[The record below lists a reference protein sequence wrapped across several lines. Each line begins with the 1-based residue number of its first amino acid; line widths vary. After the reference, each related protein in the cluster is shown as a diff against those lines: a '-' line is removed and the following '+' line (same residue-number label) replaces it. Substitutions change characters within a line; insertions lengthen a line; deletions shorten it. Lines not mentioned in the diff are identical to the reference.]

1 MGKIK
6 KFVAGLIICASIFSL
21 FACGAES
28 ESQNIAAIYGET
40 ISELEDNELFAIV
53 DTNAALPV
61 LLVTSQIY
69 DDGMGNQAALKCDV
83 YYLVD
88 KEVKIIGTIESMGT
102 AYPVSYDKTGIYSAS
117 GHDMQCFEI
126 EKSGV
131 MKLSEGVYEQF
142 DENGNITYTIK
153 KGDKSEEITDEEYY
167 TAFEKYSNA
176 TVISFAYGAS
186 DATSKE

>member
-6 KFVAGLIICASIFSL
+6 KFVSFLIICASVFSL

-28 ESQNIAAIYGET
+28 ESKDIAAIYGET
-40 ISELEDNELFAIV
+40 VSELEDNELFAII
-53 DTNAALPV
+53 DTNAASPV
-61 LLVTSQIY
+61 LLVTSQVY
-69 DDGMGNQAALKCDV
+69 NDGMGNQAALKCDV

-88 KEVKIIGTIESMGT
+88 KEVKKIGTIESMGT
-102 AYPVSYDKTGIYSAS
+102 AYPISYDKTGIYSAS
-117 GHDMQCFEI
+117 GYDMHRFEI

-131 MKLSEGVYEQF
+131 MKLAEGVYEQF
-142 DENGNITYTIK
+142 DENGNVTYTIK

-176 TVISFAYGAS
+176 IVVSFAYGAS
-186 DATSKE
+186 DTTSKE